1 MSCKECGAADG
12 ACKCDGY
19 GSIVHHPSSLDQ
31 RVGESRRLHTPCPG
45 CEKCAT
51 SELRGPD
58 GVIDP
63 HLTDEEVERQLD
75 LAEDDRCH
83 LCGAPDTTDCECSRP
98 RGVTI
103 EVQMTTA
110 PFIDPD
116 MPDTQ
121 QRAELATTLRRLAN
135 TIQRGRGPLT
145 DEVVVDS
152 NTLPIGQLNVHTGEP
167 KPRTWGITIET
178 NDEVPDGFALVTDS
192 AGNARLVSMTDP
204 PVPSV
209 KSIASFLALMQG
221 GGGLAYKSPTYLREK
236 FNRLLCDE
244 GQTLDRQR
252 GALLREWERRWGHLA
267 ETGLFDKKPEE
278 E

>member
-1 MSCKECGAADG
+1 MTFPRDPR
-12 ACKCDGY
+12 D
-19 GSIVHHPSSLDQ
+19 
-31 RVGESRRLHTPCPG
+31 RSRDDM
-45 CEKCAT
+45 
-51 SELRGPD
+51 LRGPD

-63 HLTDEEVERQLD
+63 HLTDEEVERQFDLLD
-75 LAEDDRCH
+75 DDRCH

-110 PFIDPD
+110 SFIDPD

-135 TIQRGRGPLT
+135 TIQKGRGQLG
-145 DEVVVDS
+145 DEVVTDS
-152 NTLPIGQLNVHTGEP
+152 NTMPIGQLVVHTGEP
-167 KPRTWGITIET
+167 INRDTPFGAPTTFMGMPVTVSDDVPEGHIVLSDGNGNRWLVQNESDAPVKAVPIP
-178 NDEVPDGFALVTDS
+178 EV
-192 AGNARLVSMTDP
+192 
-204 PVPSV
+204 VPSV
-209 KSIASFLALMQG
+209 QSIASFLALMQG

-236 FNRLLCDE
+236 FNRLMGDE

-267 ETGLFDKKPEE
+267 ETGLFDKTKED
-278 E
+278 